1 MSDETG
7 SEWKMPEPVFRSSE
21 GRKPGETVVSQSELP
36 TDQPGFIDDKDKAE
50 SASSKQSVRAKTGD
64 RKERYTKKKR
74 GCAKTFGMI
83 VGAIALLILAGA
95 AALVY
100 LLFYYRPVDTTTF

>member
-21 GRKPGETVVSQSELP
+21 GRKPGDVVVPQSELP
-36 TDQPGFIDDKDKAE
+36 TEPGFTDDKVNAE
-50 SASSKQSVRAKTGD
+50 EAFPKQSVRAKTGE
-64 RKERYTKKKR
+64 RKARYTKKKR
-74 GCAKTFGMI
+74 GCAKTFGII
-83 VGAIALLILAGA
+83 VGAIALLVLAGV
-95 AALVY
+95 AALIY